1 MTKGLWVSLV
11 AWMIVLATAQSPAQG
26 SAQGLAQGSAQG
38 SAQSTAQG
46 SAQSTAQGSA
56 QSTAQGTAQG
66 KAQSTAQGTA
76 QGKAQGALLNQ
87 YCVTC
92 HNQRAKT
99 GGLALDTMSLSDIPA
114 GAETWEKVIRKVRGG
129 QMPPAG
135 MPRPA
140 QASLDALV
148 AHLETSIDRAAFA
161 SPRLRHASIH
171 RLNRSEY
178 ANAIRDL
185 FALNVDVSA
194 LLPPDE
200 EAYGFDNNA
209 TVLNISTSLMERYLS
224 AAWKIA
230 SLAVAS
236 PKITPS
242 LETFRV
248 RGDLSQHDH
257 VPGLPTGTRGGI
269 AIDHYFPVDG
279 EYVIS
284 PRLYRETVNIVRGLE
299 LEHDLE
305 VTLDGQRIVLA
316 RFGGPKDE
324 QANYLQP
331 SLAGDEMEKRF
342 QKRLKVTAGPHT
354 VGVAFLKKSS
364 APTVE
369 LLQPFERER
378 LDPIT
383 PVGIPELDKV
393 TIEGPFNATRSENAP
408 SRAKVFTCN
417 PPSRSALRRD
427 DPPADSAGATLADD
441 EKCARTILSS
451 LARRAYRGPVSDA
464 DMTRL
469 LDFYAK
475 ERSSGGDF
483 DAGIEGALRFLLV
496 HPRFLYRVEQDPAS
510 IARGATYR
518 VSDLELAS
526 RLSFF
531 IWSSIPD
538 DELLTVAT
546 AGRLKNPVV
555 LEQQVR
561 RMLKDERARALG
573 SNFAGQWLYLR
584 NLRGLQPDADVF
596 PDFDHNLREAVQRE
610 TELLF
615 ESIVL
620 EDKPVTTLL
629 NADYTYLNERLAR
642 HYGVPNVYGTQFR
655 RVAVTDDARK
665 GLLGHASV
673 LALTSQNNRTSP
685 VLRGKYVL
693 SNILGTPPPSPPA
706 VVPPLDENPGKAK
719 SMRDRMEEHRKSP
732 ACSGCHKL
740 MDPIGLA
747 LENFDGIGRWRTT
760 DNGAIIDAASQL
772 ADGTAIDG
780 PAALRRAI
788 LRNPDMFVRNTTE
801 MLLSYGI
808 GHGIEYY
815 DMPFVRAI
823 VKDAQRSGYTF
834 SSLVLGIVKSA
845 PFQSRSSWSE

>member
-1 MTKGLWVSLV
+1 MHKGVSACLV
-11 AWMIVLATAQSPAQG
+11 AWIVVLASVASRGQSSTPTPTLTPTPTPT
-26 SAQGLAQGSAQG
+26 SALI
-38 SAQSTAQG
+38 
-46 SAQSTAQGSA
+46 
-56 QSTAQGTAQG
+56 
-66 KAQSTAQGTA
+66 
-76 QGKAQGALLNQ
+76 NQ

-99 GGLALDTMSLSDIPA
+99 GGLALDTLSLSNIPA

-129 QMPPAG
+129 QMPPSG
-135 MPRPA
+135 MPRPTPA
-140 QASLDALV
+140 ALDALV
-148 AHLETSIDRAAFA
+148 AHLETSIDKAALA
-161 SPRLRHASIH
+161 TPVLRHPSIH

-178 ANAIRDL
+178 GNAVRDL
-185 FALNVDVSA
+185 FALDVDVSA

-224 AAWKIA
+224 AAWKIS

-236 PKITPS
+236 PRITPS

-257 VPGLPTGTRGGI
+257 VPGLPVGTRGGI
-269 AIDHYFPVDG
+269 AIRHYFPVDG

-331 SLAGDEMEKRF
+331 TLAGDEMEKRF
-342 QKRLKVTAGPHT
+342 QKRLKVSAGPHT
-354 VGVAFLKKSS
+354 IGVAFIKKSS
-364 APTVE
+364 ATTLE

-393 TIEGPFNATRSENAP
+393 TVEGPFNPTRSDNAP
-408 SRAKVFTCN
+408 SRLKVFACKPT
-417 PPSRSALRRD
+417 SERD
-427 DPPADSAGATLADD
+427 EAA
-441 EKCARTILSS
+441 CARTILSS
-451 LARRAYRGPVSDA
+451 VARRAYRGPVSDT

-475 ERSSGGDF
+475 ERASGGDF
-483 DAGIEGALRFLLV
+483 DAGIEGALRFMLV
-496 HPRFLYRVEQDPAS
+496 HPRFLYRLERDPEKTPPGS
-510 IARGATYR
+510 NYR
-518 VSDLELAS
+518 ISDLELAS

-546 AGRLKNPVV
+546 AGRLQNPAV

-596 PDFDHNLREAVQRE
+596 PDFDHNLREALQRE

-620 EDKPVTTLL
+620 DDKPVTTLL
-629 NADYTYLNERLAR
+629 NADYTFLNERLAR
-642 HYGVPNVYGTQFR
+642 HYGVPNIYGTQFR
-655 RVAVTDDARK
+655 RVAVANEARK
-665 GLLGHASV
+665 GLLGHGSI

-693 SNILGTPPPSPPA
+693 TNLLGTPPPSPPA

-747 LENFDGIGRWRTT
+747 LENFDGIGRWRTV
-760 DNGAIIDAASQL
+760 DNGAIIDPASQL
-772 ADGTAIDG
+772 ADGTNIAG
-780 PAALRRAI
+780 PVALRQAL
-788 LRNPDMFVRNTTE
+788 LRRPDMFARNMTE

-823 VKDAQRSGYTF
+823 VKDAERSGYTF

-845 PFQSRSSWSE
+845 PFQSRRSES

>member
-11 AWMIVLATAQSPAQG
+11 AWMIVLATAVSPAQG
-26 SAQGLAQGSAQG
+26 PAQGTAQGTAQ
-38 SAQSTAQG
+38 STAQSTAQG
-46 SAQSTAQGSA
+46 
-56 QSTAQGTAQG
+56 
-66 KAQSTAQGTA
+66 
-76 QGKAQGALLNQ
+76 ALINQ

-148 AHLETSIDRAAFA
+148 AHLETSIDKAAFA
-161 SPRLRHASIH
+161 SPHLRHSSIH

-185 FALNVDVSA
+185 FALDVDVSA

-224 AAWKIA
+224 AAWKIS

-236 PKITPS
+236 PTITPS

-257 VPGLPTGTRGGI
+257 VPGLPMGTRGGI
-269 AIDHYFPVDG
+269 TIDHYFPVDG

-629 NADYTYLNERLAR
+629 NADYTFLNERLAR

-655 RVAVTDDARK
+655 RVAVTNEARK

-693 SNILGTPPPSPPA
+693 TNILGTPPPSPPA

-719 SMRDRMEEHRKSP
+719 SMRDRMDEHRKSP

-772 ADGTAIDG
+772 ADGTPIDG

-788 LRNPDMFVRNTTE
+788 LRNPELFVRNTTE

>member
-1 MTKGLWVSLV
+1 MRPLTV
-11 AWMIVLATAQSPAQG
+11 AAFVLTLCVLAAQAGQAQRSAQG
-26 SAQGLAQGSAQG
+26 PGQGLAQGPAEG
-38 SAQSTAQG
+38 S
-46 SAQSTAQGSA
+46 
-56 QSTAQGTAQG
+56 
-66 KAQSTAQGTA
+66 
-76 QGKAQGALLNQ
+76 AQGALINQ

-99 GGLALDTMSLSDIPA
+99 GGLALDTLSLSNIPD

-135 MPRPA
+135 MPRPP
-140 QASLDALV
+140 QAALDGLV
-148 AHLETSIDRAAFA
+148 AHLETSIDKAALSA
-161 SPRLRHASIH
+161 PVLRHSTIH

-178 ANAIRDL
+178 GNAIRDL
-185 FALNVDVSA
+185 FGLDVDVSA

-224 AAWKIA
+224 AAWKVS

-257 VPGLPTGTRGGI
+257 VPGLPVGTRGGI
-269 AIDHYFPVDG
+269 AIRHYFPVDG

-342 QKRLKVTAGPHT
+342 QKRLTITAGPHT
-354 VGVAFLKKSS
+354 IGVAFLKKSS
-364 APTVE
+364 ATTVE

-393 TIEGPFNATRSENAP
+393 TIEGPFNAMRSENAP
-408 SRAKVFTCN
+408 SRQKIFTCR
-417 PPSRSALRRD
+417 PS
-427 DPPADSAGATLADD
+427 TQQD
-441 EKCARTILSS
+441 ELSCAQAILTSIG
-451 LARRAYRGPVSDA
+451 RRAYRGVLGGA
-464 DMTRL
+464 DLARL

-475 ERSSGGDF
+475 ERASGGDF
-483 DAGIEGALRFLLV
+483 DAGIEGALRFMLV
-496 HPRFLYRVEQDPAS
+496 HPRFLYRVEQDPEKAEPGS
-510 IARGATYR
+510 IYR
-518 VSDLELAS
+518 ISDLELAS

-531 IWSSIPD
+531 IWSSVPD
-538 DELLTVAT
+538 DELLEVAS
-546 AGRLKNPVV
+546 AGRLKSPAV

-596 PDFDHNLREAVQRE
+596 PDFDHNLREALQRE

-620 EDKPVTTLL
+620 EDKPVTTLIT
-629 NADYTYLNERLAR
+629 ADYTFLNERLAR

-655 RVAVTDDARK
+655 RVTVTNDARK
-665 GLLGHASV
+665 GLLGHGSV

-693 SNILGTPPPSPPA
+693 TNLLGTPPPSPPA

-760 DNGAIIDAASQL
+760 DNGAIIDPASQL
-772 ADGTAIDG
+772 ADGTKIDG
-780 PAALRRAI
+780 PVALRQAI
-788 LRNPDMFVRNTTE
+788 LRTPDMFVRNMTE
-801 MLLSYGI
+801 MLLSYGL
-808 GHGIEYY
+808 GHGIEYH

-823 VKDAQRSGYTF
+823 VRDAERSGYKF

-845 PFQSRSSWSE
+845 PFQSRRSES

>member
-1 MTKGLWVSLV
+1 MTKGVWVLLV
-11 AWMIVLATAQSPAQG
+11 AWIVVLATAAGQGQAPNQARNQAPDRVPNQAPSQS
-26 SAQGLAQGSAQG
+26 
-38 SAQSTAQG
+38 
-46 SAQSTAQGSA
+46 
-56 QSTAQGTAQG
+56 
-66 KAQSTAQGTA
+66 
-76 QGKAQGALLNQ
+76 ALINQ

-92 HNQRAKT
+92 HNERAKT
-99 GGLALDTMSLSDIPA
+99 GGLALDTISLSNIPA
-114 GAETWEKVIRKVRGG
+114 GAETWEKVIRKIRGG

-135 MPRPA
+135 MPRPP
-140 QASLDALV
+140 QAALDGLI
-148 AHLETSIDRAAFA
+148 AHLETSIDKAALA
-161 SPRLRHASIH
+161 SPVLRHSSIH
-171 RLNRSEY
+171 RLNRTEY
-178 ANAIRDL
+178 GNAMRDL
-185 FALNVDVSA
+185 FALDVDVSA

-224 AAWKIA
+224 AAWKI
-230 SLAVAS
+230 SGLAVAS

-257 VPGLPTGTRGGI
+257 VPGLPMGTRGGI
-269 AIDHYFPVDG
+269 TIDHYFPVDG

-342 QKRLKVTAGPHT
+342 QKRLKITAGPHT

-364 APTVE
+364 ATTVE

-393 TIEGPFNATRSENAP
+393 TIEGPFNATRSEAAP
-408 SRAKVFTCN
+408 SRQKVFTCKAA
-417 PPSRSALRRD
+417 SEREE
-427 DPPADSAGATLADD
+427 TT
-441 EKCARTILSS
+441 CARTILSS
-451 LARRAYRGPVSDA
+451 IARRAYRGPVSDA

-469 LDFYAK
+469 LDFYSK
-475 ERSSGGDF
+475 ERATGGDF

-496 HPRFLYRVEQDPAS
+496 HPRFLYRVEQDPANAS
-510 IARGATYR
+510 RGATYR

-538 DELLTVAT
+538 DELLTAAA
-546 AGRLKNPVV
+546 AGKLQNPVV

-596 PDFDHNLREAVQRE
+596 PDFDHNLREALQRE
-610 TELLF
+610 TEMLF
-615 ESIVL
+615 ESVVL
-620 EDKPVTTLL
+620 EDRSVVTLL
-629 NADYTYLNERLAR
+629 NADYTFVNERLAR
-642 HYGVPNVYGTQFR
+642 HYGIPNVYGTQFR
-655 RVAVTDDARK
+655 RVPVTNDARK
-665 GLLGHASV
+665 GLLGHGSV
-673 LALTSQNNRTSP
+673 L
-685 VLRGKYVL
+685 
-693 SNILGTPPPSPPA
+693 
-706 VVPPLDENPGKAK
+706 
-719 SMRDRMEEHRKSP
+719 
-732 ACSGCHKL
+732 
-740 MDPIGLA
+740 
-747 LENFDGIGRWRTT
+747 
-760 DNGAIIDAASQL
+760 
-772 ADGTAIDG
+772 
-780 PAALRRAI
+780 
-788 LRNPDMFVRNTTE
+788 
-801 MLLSYGI
+801 
-808 GHGIEYY
+808 
-815 DMPFVRAI
+815 
-823 VKDAQRSGYTF
+823 
-834 SSLVLGIVKSA
+834 
-845 PFQSRSSWSE
+845 

>member
-26 SAQGLAQGSAQG
+26 T
-38 SAQSTAQG
+38 AQSTAQG
-46 SAQSTAQGSA
+46 TA

-66 KAQSTAQGTA
+66 NAQSTAQGTA
-76 QGKAQGALLNQ
+76 QGAAQGALLNQ

-257 VPGLPTGTRGGI
+257 VPGLPMGTRGGI

-364 APTVE
+364 ATTVE

-427 DPPADSAGATLADD
+427 PPADDAGATLADD

-483 DAGIEGALRFLLV
+483 DASIEGALRFLLV

-615 ESIVL
+615 VSIVL

-655 RVAVTDDARK
+655 RVAVTNDARK

-815 DMPFVRAI
+815 DMPFVRAS

>member
-1 MTKGLWVSLV
+1 MGERARMMKGVWVLVV
-11 AWMIVLATAQSPAQG
+11 AWIIVLAGVASQGQSP
-26 SAQGLAQGSAQG
+26 SATPSSSSPSSA
-38 SAQSTAQG
+38 SAVTTNSPH
-46 SAQSTAQGSA
+46 
-56 QSTAQGTAQG
+56 
-66 KAQSTAQGTA
+66 
-76 QGKAQGALLNQ
+76 GALINQ
-87 YCVTC
+87 YCVSC
-92 HNQRAKT
+92 HNQRART
-99 GGLALDTMSLSDIPA
+99 GGLALDTLSLSNIPA

-135 MPRPA
+135 MPRPPQVA
-140 QASLDALV
+140 LDALV
-148 AHLETSIDRAAFA
+148 AHLETSIDKAAFA
-161 SPRLRHASIH
+161 SPMLRHSAIH

-178 ANAIRDL
+178 GNAIRDL
-185 FALNVDVSA
+185 FALNVDISA

-224 AAWKIA
+224 AAWKIS

-257 VPGLPTGTRGGI
+257 VPGLPMGTRGGI
-269 AIDHYFPVDG
+269 TIHHYFPVDG

-342 QKRLKVTAGPHT
+342 QKRLKITAGPHT
-354 VGVAFLKKSS
+354 LGVAFLKKSS
-364 APTVE
+364 ATTVE

-393 TIEGPFNATRSENAP
+393 TIEGPFNATRSESAP
-408 SRAKVFTCN
+408 SRLKVFTCK
-417 PPSRSALRRD
+417 PGSEREEA
-427 DPPADSAGATLADD
+427 A
-441 EKCARTILSS
+441 CARTILSS

-475 ERSSGGDF
+475 ERATGGDF

-496 HPRFLYRVEQDPAS
+496 HPRFLYRVEQDPANV
-510 IARGATYR
+510 ARGGTYR
-518 VSDLELAS
+518 VSGLELAS

-538 DELLTVAT
+538 EELLTVAT
-546 AGRLKNPVV
+546 AGRLQNPAV

-629 NADYTYLNERLAR
+629 SADYTFLNERLAR

-655 RVAVTDDARK
+655 RIAVTNEARK

-693 SNILGTPPPSPPA
+693 TNILGTPPPSPPA

-747 LENFDGIGRWRTT
+747 LENFDGIGRWRTM
-760 DNGAIIDAASQL
+760 DNGAIIDSAAQL
-772 ADGTAIDG
+772 ADGTPIAG
-780 PAALRRAI
+780 PAALRQAI
-788 LRNPDMFVRNTTE
+788 LRNPDMFARNMTE
-801 MLLSYGI
+801 MLLSYGL
-808 GHGIEYY
+808 GHGVEYY

-823 VKDAQRSGYTF
+823 VKDAQRTGYKF

-845 PFQSRSSWSE
+845 PFQTRRSES

>member
-1 MTKGLWVSLV
+1 
-11 AWMIVLATAQSPAQG
+11 
-26 SAQGLAQGSAQG
+26 
-38 SAQSTAQG
+38 
-46 SAQSTAQGSA
+46 
-56 QSTAQGTAQG
+56 
-66 KAQSTAQGTA
+66 
-76 QGKAQGALLNQ
+76 
-87 YCVTC
+87 
-92 HNQRAKT
+92 
-99 GGLALDTMSLSDIPA
+99 
-114 GAETWEKVIRKVRGG
+114 
-129 QMPPAG
+129 
-135 MPRPA
+135 
-140 QASLDALV
+140 
-148 AHLETSIDRAAFA
+148 
-161 SPRLRHASIH
+161 
-171 RLNRSEY
+171 
-178 ANAIRDL
+178 
-185 FALNVDVSA
+185 
-194 LLPPDE
+194 
-200 EAYGFDNNA
+200 
-209 TVLNISTSLMERYLS
+209 
-224 AAWKIA
+224 
-230 SLAVAS
+230 
-236 PKITPS
+236 
-242 LETFRV
+242 
-248 RGDLSQHDH
+248 
-257 VPGLPTGTRGGI
+257 
-269 AIDHYFPVDG
+269 
-279 EYVIS
+279 
-284 PRLYRETVNIVRGLE
+284 
-299 LEHDLE
+299 
-305 VTLDGQRIVLA
+305 
-316 RFGGPKDE
+316 
-324 QANYLQP
+324 
-331 SLAGDEMEKRF
+331 
-342 QKRLKVTAGPHT
+342 
-354 VGVAFLKKSS
+354 
-364 APTVE
+364 VE

-408 SRAKVFTCN
+408 SRAKEFTCN
-417 PPSRSALRRD
+417 PPSRSALRR

-546 AGRLKNPVV
+546 AGRSKHPVL

>member
-26 SAQGLAQGSAQG
+26 T
-38 SAQSTAQG
+38 AQSTAQG
-46 SAQSTAQGSA
+46 TA

-66 KAQSTAQGTA
+66 NAQSTAQGTA
-76 QGKAQGALLNQ
+76 QGAAQGALLNQ

-257 VPGLPTGTRGGI
+257 VPGLPMGTRGGI

-331 SLAGDEMEKRF
+331 SLAGDEMDKRY

-364 APTVE
+364 ATTVE

-417 PPSRSALRRD
+417 PPSRSAHRR
-427 DPPADSAGATLADD
+427 
-441 EKCARTILSS
+441 
-451 LARRAYRGPVSDA
+451 
-464 DMTRL
+464 
-469 LDFYAK
+469 
-475 ERSSGGDF
+475 
-483 DAGIEGALRFLLV
+483 
-496 HPRFLYRVEQDPAS
+496 
-510 IARGATYR
+510 
-518 VSDLELAS
+518 
-526 RLSFF
+526 
-531 IWSSIPD
+531 
-538 DELLTVAT
+538 
-546 AGRLKNPVV
+546 
-555 LEQQVR
+555 
-561 RMLKDERARALG
+561 
-573 SNFAGQWLYLR
+573 
-584 NLRGLQPDADVF
+584 
-596 PDFDHNLREAVQRE
+596 
-610 TELLF
+610 
-615 ESIVL
+615 
-620 EDKPVTTLL
+620 
-629 NADYTYLNERLAR
+629 
-642 HYGVPNVYGTQFR
+642 
-655 RVAVTDDARK
+655 
-665 GLLGHASV
+665 
-673 LALTSQNNRTSP
+673 
-685 VLRGKYVL
+685 
-693 SNILGTPPPSPPA
+693 
-706 VVPPLDENPGKAK
+706 
-719 SMRDRMEEHRKSP
+719 
-732 ACSGCHKL
+732 
-740 MDPIGLA
+740 
-747 LENFDGIGRWRTT
+747 
-760 DNGAIIDAASQL
+760 
-772 ADGTAIDG
+772 
-780 PAALRRAI
+780 
-788 LRNPDMFVRNTTE
+788 
-801 MLLSYGI
+801 
-808 GHGIEYY
+808 
-815 DMPFVRAI
+815 
-823 VKDAQRSGYTF
+823 
-834 SSLVLGIVKSA
+834 
-845 PFQSRSSWSE
+845 